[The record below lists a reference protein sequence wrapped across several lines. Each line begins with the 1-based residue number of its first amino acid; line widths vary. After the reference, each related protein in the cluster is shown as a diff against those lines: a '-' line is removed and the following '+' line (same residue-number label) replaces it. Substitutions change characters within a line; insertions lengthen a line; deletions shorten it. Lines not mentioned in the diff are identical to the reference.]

1 MLSHSFLPFIN
12 NPTRIA
18 INTETIIGNI
28 FYNKLLDDIMSE
40 SLSSIISDH
49 LIHALIEPSNFTKKS
64 SQIICSQTC
73 YKNFDKFHV
82 RVNLSKVNWCSFCHD
97 PNPHVALAH
106 FLKIIEKLLDKHH
119 APYKNKSNIQSLN
132 WNKT

>member
-82 RVNLSKVNWCSFCHD
+82 RVNHD
-97 PNPHVALAH
+97 PNPHVALEH

-119 APYKNKSNIQSLN
+119 APCKNKSNIQSLN
-132 WNKT
+132 